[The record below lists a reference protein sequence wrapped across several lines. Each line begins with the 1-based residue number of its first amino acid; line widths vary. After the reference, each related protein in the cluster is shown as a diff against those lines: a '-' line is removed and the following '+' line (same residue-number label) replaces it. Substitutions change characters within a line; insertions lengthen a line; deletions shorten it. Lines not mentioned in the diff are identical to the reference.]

1 MKIHEIGHNQE
12 ELGQNLGQILDQKCF
27 LVKLEILM
35 KVTKVVTKNLFK
47 KNVLRFFKSGL
58 EHFLFFVKNF

>member
-47 KNVLRFFKSGL
+47 KKRPAIFKIRFGA
-58 EHFLFFVKNF
+58 FFVIFCSL